1 MAQNVKKLTRWHKQ
15 KKHLTHNYINSMR
28 PFINKSD
35 KIKPCDT
42 ADFRKFAG
50 VEKVVH
56 YFCELTAEIYIL

>member
-15 KKHLTHNYINSMR
+15 KKHLTHNYIKYMSH
-28 PFINKSD
+28 FINIRD
-35 KIKPCDT
+35 KIKNCDN
-42 ADFRKFAG
+42 AYFRKFAG